1 MLAVGKGR
9 SYEFARLDDR
19 SVGRTHGLL
28 RLGRRSAP
36 LPTPRPPIPASGPPA
51 ATDTFGNPV
60 TGLTTDQ
67 TTLFFNGQATFKE
80 LEQVADGLGP
90 RFNLDSCVGCHAFPT
105 HGGSAP
111 AVNPQVALAT
121 AFGAN
126 NVVPTFLS
134 TNGPIR
140 EARFK
145 FTSNGVRDGG
155 VHSLFVV
162 SGRVDASGS
171 AAGCTAVQENF
182 NAQFAAGNVSL
193 RIPTPTYGL
202 GLMEN
207 IPDTTL
213 TANLA
218 ANAIAEGQLGI
229 SGHLNTDANDGSI
242 SRYGW
247 KAQNVSLYL
256 FSGEAYNVEE
266 GITNELF
273 QTERDLNPTCQF
285 DTVPNDVTGQRPVPS
300 PPPTSTATS
309 PISRFTC
316 ACSRRPT
323 PSATLPGGATSI
335 TNGQRRPSAV
345 SVARMCHTPALKTDN
360 TAVAA
365 LANQTAALYSDLAL
379 HKMGPTLADNILQ
392 GSAAGDEF
400 RTAPLWGLGE
410 RIFFL
415 HDGRTSDLVQAI
427 QDHASGGGG
436 GGRGTKSNNWGSPS
450 SGRRRPT
457 EVIANYNAL
466 SSSQQQDLLN
476 FLRSL

>member
-1 MLAVGKGR
+1 MNSHVSKTASAVVMALLSWATG
-9 SYEFARLDDR
+9 ATAANAAAADP
-19 SVGRTHGLL
+19 GL
-28 RLGRRSAP
+28 
-36 LPTPRPPIPASGPPA
+36 RPAVS
-51 ATDTFGNPV
+51 TDTFGNPV
-60 TGLTTDQ
+60 NGLTADQ

-80 LEQVADGLGP
+80 QEQITDGLGP

-126 NVVPTFLS
+126 NTVPTFIT

-145 FTSNGVRDGG
+145 FTANGTRDGG
-155 VHSLFVV
+155 VHSLFVI

-182 NAQFAAGNVSL
+182 NAQYQKGNVSL

-202 GLMEN
+202 GEVEN

-218 ANAIAEGQLGI
+218 ANASQKAQLGI
-229 SGHLNTDANDGSI
+229 SGHLNTDANDGRI
-242 SRYGW
+242 SRFGW
-247 KAQNVSLYL
+247 KAQNVSLL
-256 FSGEAYNVEE
+256 MFSGEAYNVEE

-273 QTERDLNPTCQF
+273 QTERDLTASCQF
-285 DTVPNDVTGQRPVPS
+285 DTTPNDFTGQV
-300 PPPTSTATS
+300 S
-309 PISRFTC
+309 PISTANLNSDITNFALYMRML
-316 ACSRRPT
+316 APPT
-323 PSATLPGGATSI
+323 PSTTVPGGATSI
-335 TNGQRRPSAV
+335 ANGQQTFSNIGC
-345 SVARMCHTPALKTDN
+345 SMCHTPALKSDN
-360 TAVAA
+360 TAIAA
-365 LANQTAALYSDLAL
+365 LGNQTVALYSDLAL
-379 HKMGPTLADNILQ
+379 HKMGPALADNILQ

-400 RTAPLWGLGE
+400 RTAPLWGLGQ

-427 QDHASGGGG
+427 QDHASGGSAGN
-436 GGRGTKSNNWGSPS
+436 GRGNNAEANWSSNSQFGPS
-450 SGRRRPT
+450 EANR
-457 EVIANYNAL
+457 VISNYNAL
-466 SSSQQQDLLN
+466 TSSQQQDLLN

>member
-1 MLAVGKGR
+1 MNSHVSKTATALVVSLLSWATGSAAANAAAADPGLRPAV
-9 SYEFARLDDR
+9 S
-19 SVGRTHGLL
+19 
-28 RLGRRSAP
+28 
-36 LPTPRPPIPASGPPA
+36 
-51 ATDTFGNPV
+51 TDTFGNPV
-60 TGLTTDQ
+60 PGLTADQ

-80 LEQVADGLGP
+80 LETNASGLGP

-126 NVVPTFLS
+126 NTVPTFLTS
-134 TNGPIR
+134 NGPIR

-145 FTSNGVRDGG
+145 FTANGTRDGG
-155 VHSLFVV
+155 VHSLFVI
-162 SGRVDASGS
+162 SGRVDGTVS

-182 NAQFAAGNVSL
+182 DAQYQKGNVSL

-213 TANLA
+213 TGNLA
-218 ANAIAEGQLGI
+218 ANASQKSQLGI
-229 SGHLNTDANDGSI
+229 SGHLNTDANDGRI

-247 KAQNVSLYL
+247 KAQNVSLL
-256 FSGEAYNVEE
+256 MFSGEAYNVEE

-273 QTERDLNPTCQF
+273 QTERDLTSSCQLT
-285 DTVPNDVTGQRPVPS
+285 TVPNDI
-300 PPPTSTATS
+300 TAAES
-309 PISRFTC
+309 PITTANMNSDITNFALYMRLL
-316 ACSRRPT
+316 APPT
-323 PSATLPGGATSI
+323 PSTTVPGGATSI
-335 TNGQRRPSAV
+335 ANGQKDFASIGC
-345 SVARMCHTPALKTDN
+345 SMCHTPALKTDN
-360 TAVAA
+360 TAIAA
-365 LANQTAALYSDLAL
+365 LGNQTAALYSDLAL

-400 RTAPLWGLGE
+400 RTAPLWGLGQ

-427 QDHASGGGG
+427 QDHASGGNAGN
-436 GGRGTKSNNWGSPS
+436 GRGNNEQANSSSNSQFGPS
-450 SGRRRPT
+450 
-457 EVIANYNAL
+457 EANKVIANYNAL
-466 SSSQQQDLLN
+466 TSSQQQDLLN

>member
-1 MLAVGKGR
+1 MNSHVSKTATAVVMTLLSWATG
-9 SYEFARLDDR
+9 SAAANAAAADP
-19 SVGRTHGLL
+19 GL
-28 RLGRRSAP
+28 R
-36 LPTPRPPIPASGPPA
+36 PASS
-51 ATDTFGNPV
+51 TDTFGNPMP
-60 TGLTTDQ
+60 GLTTDQ

-80 LEQVADGLGP
+80 QEQVTDGLGP

-105 HGGSAP
+105 HGGASP

-126 NVVPTFLS
+126 NTVPTFLS

-145 FTSNGVRDGG
+145 FTSNGTRDGG
-155 VHSLFVV
+155 VHSLFVI
-162 SGRVDASGS
+162 SGRVDSSGS

-202 GLMEN
+202 GLVEN

-218 ANAIAEGQLGI
+218 ANASQKAQLGI
-229 SGHLNTDANDGSI
+229 SGHLNTDANDGRI
-242 SRYGW
+242 SRFGW
-247 KAQNVSLYL
+247 KAQNVSLLL

-273 QTERDLNPTCQF
+273 QTERDLNSTCQF
-285 DTVPNDVTGQRPVPS
+285 DTTPNDFTGQV
-300 PPPTSTATS
+300 S
-309 PISRFTC
+309 PIAVGNLNSDITNFALYMRML
-316 ACSRRPT
+316 APPT
-323 PSATLPGGATSI
+323 PSTTLPGGATSI
-335 TNGQRRPSAV
+335 ANGQKSFV
-345 SVARMCHTPALKTDN
+345 SIGCSMCHTPALKTDN
-360 TAVAA
+360 TAIAA
-365 LANQTAALYSDLAL
+365 LGNQTAALYSDIAL
-379 HKMGPTLADNILQ
+379 HKMGPGLADNILQ

-410 RIFFL
+410 RVYFL

-427 QDHASGGGG
+427 QDHASGGNAGN
-436 GGRGTKSNNWGSPS
+436 GRGNNEQANWSSNSQFGPS
-450 SGRRRPT
+450 EANR
-457 EVIANYNAL
+457 VIANYNAL
-466 SSSQQQDLLN
+466 TSSQQQDLLN

>member
-1 MLAVGKGR
+1 MKLHMSTTA
-9 SYEFARLDDR
+9 S
-19 SVGRTHGLL
+19 SVALILLGWAAGSATASAAAADPGL
-28 RLGRRSAP
+28 RA
-36 LPTPRPPIPASGPPA
+36 ASS
-51 ATDTFGNPV
+51 TDTFGNPV
-60 TGLTTDQ
+60 AGLTTDQ

-80 LEQVADGLGP
+80 QELVANGLGP

-162 SGRVDASGS
+162 SGRVDSSGS

-218 ANAIAEGQLGI
+218 ANASQKRQLGI
-229 SGHLNTDANDGSI
+229 SGHLNTDANDGRI

-285 DTVPNDVTGQRPVPS
+285 DTVPNDVTG
-300 PPPTSTATS
+300 ATS
-309 PISRFTC
+309 PITAANLNSDITNFALYMRFL
-316 ACSRRPT
+316 APPA
-323 PSATLPGGATSI
+323 PSATIPGGATSI
-335 TNGQRRPSAV
+335 TNGQKLFSSTGCAY
-345 SVARMCHTPALKTDN
+345 CHTPALKTDN
-360 TAVAA
+360 TAVTA

-436 GGRGTKSNNWGSPS
+436 GGRHEFESNSQFGPS
-450 SGRRRPT
+450 
-457 EVIANYNAL
+457 EANQVIANYNAL

>member
-1 MLAVGKGR
+1 MSSHVSTAA
-9 SYEFARLDDR
+9 S
-19 SVGRTHGLL
+19 SVALILL
-28 RLGRRSAP
+28 GWAAGSAP
-36 LPTPRPPIPASGPPA
+36 ALASSATDPGVRA
-51 ATDTFGNPV
+51 ASSTDTFGDPV
-60 TGLTTDQ
+60 TGLTADQ
-67 TTLFFNGQATFKE
+67 TTLFFNGQASFKQ
-80 LEQVADGLGP
+80 LEQVTDGLGP

-145 FTSNGVRDGG
+145 FTANGVRDGG

-162 SGRVDASGS
+162 SGRVDSSGS

-182 NAQFAAGNVSL
+182 NAQFAKGNVAL
-193 RIPTPTYGL
+193 RIPTPTYGT
-202 GLMEN
+202 GLIEQ

-218 ANAIAEGQLGI
+218 SNASQKAKLGI
-229 SGHLNTDANDGSI
+229 AGHLNTDPNDGRI
-242 SRYGW
+242 ARFGW

-266 GITNELF
+266 GITNEMF
-273 QTERDLNPTCQF
+273 QTERDLNSTCQF
-285 DTVPNDVTGQRPVPS
+285 KSEPNDFTGQVSPLTAANLNSDITNFALYMRMLAPPAPS
-300 PPPTSTATS
+300 P
-309 PISRFTC
+309 
-316 ACSRRPT
+316 
-323 PSATLPGGATSI
+323 TLPGGATSI
-335 TNGQRRPSAV
+335 ANGQKTFTNIGCAY
-345 SVARMCHTPALKTDN
+345 CHTPALKTD
-360 TAVAA
+360 TSTSIAA
-365 LANQTAALYSDLAL
+365 LEGQTAALFSDLAL
-379 HKMGPTLADNILQ
+379 HKMGPVLADNVLQ

-427 QDHASGGGG
+427 QDHASGGNEGN
-436 GGRGTKSNNWGSPS
+436 GRAQEFNSSSNANSQFGPS
-450 SGRRRPT
+450 EANR
-457 EVIANYNAL
+457 VIANYNNL

>member
-1 MLAVGKGR
+1 M
-9 SYEFARLDDR
+9 ARER
-19 SVGRTHGLL
+19 NKAL
-28 RLGRRSAP
+28 RFQPLVRRD
-36 LPTPRPPIPASGPPA
+36 LY
-51 ATDTFGNPV
+51 
-60 TGLTTDQ
+60 
-67 TTLFFNGQATFKE
+67 
-80 LEQVADGLGP
+80 ADGLGP

-105 HGGSAP
+105 HGGSSP

-126 NVVPTFLS
+126 NTVPTFI
-134 TNGPIR
+134 TANGPIR

-145 FTSNGVRDGG
+145 FTSNGTRDGG

-162 SGRVDASGS
+162 SGRVDPTGS

-182 NAQFAAGNVSL
+182 NAQFQRGNVSL

-202 GLMEN
+202 GLIEN

-218 ANAIAEGQLGI
+218 ANAGQKAQLGI
-229 SGHLNTDANDGSI
+229 SGHLNTNPNDGRI

-247 KAQNVSLYL
+247 KAQNVSLLL

-273 QTERDLNPTCQF
+273 PTERDLSTCQF
-285 DTVPNDVTGQRPVPS
+285 DTVPNDITGK
-300 PPPTSTATS
+300 TS
-309 PISRFTC
+309 PIATDNLLSDIENFALYMRYLG
-316 ACSRRPT
+316 P
-323 PSATLPGGATSI
+323 PSPSTTTPGGATSI
-335 TNGQRRPSAV
+335 ANGQKTFTSIGC
-345 SVARMCHTPALKTDN
+345 SLCHTPALKTDN
-360 TAVAA
+360 TTVAA

-379 HKMGPTLADNILQ
+379 HRMGPLLADNILQ
-392 GSAAGDEF
+392 GAAAGDEF
-400 RTAPLWGLGE
+400 RTAPLWGLGQ

-427 QDHASGGGG
+427 QDHASGGGSW
-436 GGRGTKSNNWGSPS
+436 RGNNQESNWGNQSNPFGPS
-450 SGRRRPT
+450 EANR
-457 EVIANYNAL
+457 VIANYNGL
-466 SSSQQQDLLN
+466 SSAQQQDVLN

>member
-1 MLAVGKGR
+1 MNSHVSRTAAAVVMTLLSWASG
-9 SYEFARLDDR
+9 SAAAHAAAADP
-19 SVGRTHGLL
+19 GL
-28 RLGRRSAP
+28 R
-36 LPTPRPPIPASGPPA
+36 PAST
-51 ATDTFGNPV
+51 TDTFGNPV
-60 TGLTTDQ
+60 PGLTADQ

-80 LEQVADGLGP
+80 VEQVTDGLGP

-105 HGGSAP
+105 HGGSSP

-126 NVVPTFLS
+126 NTVPTFLS

-145 FTSNGVRDGG
+145 FTANGTRDGG

-162 SGRVDASGS
+162 SGRVDSSGS
-171 AAGCTAVQENF
+171 AVACTAVQENF
-182 NAQFAAGNVSL
+182 NAQFQKGNVSL

-218 ANAIAEGQLGI
+218 ANASQKAQLGI
-229 SGHLNTDANDGSI
+229 SGHLNTDPNDGRI

-247 KAQNVSLYL
+247 KAQNVSLLL

-273 QTERDLNPTCQF
+273 QTERDLNSTCQF
-285 DTVPNDVTGQRPVPS
+285 DTVPNDVTG
-300 PPPTSTATS
+300 ATS
-309 PISRFTC
+309 PVTAANLNSDITNFALYMRLL
-316 ACSRRPT
+316 APPT
-323 PSATLPGGATSI
+323 PSTTLPGGATSI
-335 TNGQRRPSAV
+335 SNGKASFSNIGCA
-345 SVARMCHTPALKTDN
+345 MCHTPALQTDN
-360 TAVAA
+360 TTVAA
-365 LANQTAALYSDLAL
+365 LARQTAALYSDLAL
-379 HKMGPTLADNILQ
+379 HKMGPGLADNILQ

-400 RTAPLWGLGE
+400 RTAPLWGLGQ
-410 RIFFL
+410 RIYFL

-427 QDHASGGGG
+427 EAHAGGGSAG
-436 GGRGTKSNNWGSPS
+436 NGRGNEESNWSSNSQFGPS
-450 SGRRRPT
+450 EANR
-457 EVIANYNAL
+457 VIANYNAL
-466 SSSQQQDLLN
+466 NSSQQQDLLN

>member
-1 MLAVGKGR
+1 MKSHVSKTASAVLVSLLSWATG
-9 SYEFARLDDR
+9 SAAANAAAADP
-19 SVGRTHGLL
+19 GL
-28 RLGRRSAP
+28 
-36 LPTPRPPIPASGPPA
+36 RPAVS
-51 ATDTFGNPV
+51 TDTFGNPV
-60 TGLTTDQ
+60 PGLTSDQ

-80 LEQVADGLGP
+80 LEQVTDGLGP

-126 NVVPTFLS
+126 NTVPTFLA

-145 FTSNGVRDGG
+145 FTANGTRDGG
-155 VHSLFVV
+155 VHSLFVI

-182 NAQFAAGNVSL
+182 NAQFAKGNVSL

-202 GLMEN
+202 GLVEN

-218 ANAIAEGQLGI
+218 ANASQKAQLGI
-229 SGHLNTDANDGSI
+229 SGHLNTDPNDGRI
-242 SRYGW
+242 ARFGW
-247 KAQNVSLYL
+247 KAQNVSLLL

-273 QTERDLNPTCQF
+273 QTERDLNSTCQF
-285 DTVPNDVTGQRPVPS
+285 AATPNDFTGQV
-300 PPPTSTATS
+300 S
-309 PISRFTC
+309 PITAANLNSDITNFALYMRML
-316 ACSRRPT
+316 APPT
-323 PSATLPGGATSI
+323 PSTTVPGGATSI
-335 TNGQRRPSAV
+335 SNGQATFS
-345 SVARMCHTPALKTDN
+345 SIGCSMCHTPALKTDN
-360 TAVAA
+360 TSIAA
-365 LANQTAALYSDLAL
+365 LGNQTAALYSDLAL
-379 HKMGPTLADNILQ
+379 HRMGPTLADNILQ

-400 RTAPLWGLGE
+400 RTAPLWGLGQ
-410 RIFFL
+410 RVYFL
-415 HDGRTSDLVQAI
+415 HDGRTSNLVEAI
-427 QDHASGGGG
+427 QAHASGGSLGAG
-436 GGRGTKSNNWGSPS
+436 KGTQFDESRGEFGPS
-450 SGRRRPT
+450 EANR
-457 EVIANYNAL
+457 VIENYNAL
-466 SSSQQQDLLN
+466 NSSQQQDLLN

>member
-1 MLAVGKGR
+1 MNSHVSKTATAV
-9 SYEFARLDDR
+9 
-19 SVGRTHGLL
+19 VMGLL
-28 RLGRRSAP
+28 SWATLSAAANAAATDP
-36 LPTPRPPIPASGPPA
+36 GLRPAST
-51 ATDTFGNPV
+51 TDTFGNPV

-67 TTLFFNGQATFKE
+67 TTLFFNGQASFKE
-80 LEQVADGLGP
+80 LEQVTDGLGP

-105 HGGSAP
+105 HGGSSP

-121 AFGAN
+121 AGGAN
-126 NVVPTFLS
+126 NVVPTFLPA
-134 TNGPIR
+134 NGPIR
-140 EARFK
+140 EGRFK
-145 FTSNGVRDGG
+145 FTNNGVRDGG
-155 VHSLFVV
+155 VHSLFVI
-162 SGRVDASGS
+162 SGRVDSSGS

-218 ANAIAEGQLGI
+218 ANATQKAQLGI
-229 SGHLNTDANDGSI
+229 SGHLNTDANDGRI
-242 SRYGW
+242 SRFGW
-247 KAQNVSLYL
+247 KAQNVSLYM

-273 QTERDLNPTCQF
+273 QTERDLTSTCQF
-285 DTVPNDVTGQRPVPS
+285 KTVPNDFTGQV
-300 PPPTSTATS
+300 S
-309 PISRFTC
+309 PIATANLNSDITNFALYMRML
-316 ACSRRPT
+316 APPT
-323 PSATLPGGATSI
+323 PSTTLPGGATSI
-335 TNGQRRPSAV
+335 SNGKATFSKIGC
-345 SVARMCHTPALKTDN
+345 SMCHTPALMTDN
-360 TAVAA
+360 TSIAA
-365 LANQTAALYSDLAL
+365 LGNQTAALFSDLAL

-400 RTAPLWGLGE
+400 RTAPLWGLGQ

-427 QDHASGGGG
+427 QDHASGGSAGNS
-436 GGRGTKSNNWGSPS
+436 RGNEEFNSSSNTQFGPS
-450 SGRRRPT
+450 EANR
-457 EVIANYNAL
+457 VIANYNAL
-466 SSSQQQDLLN
+466 TSSQQQDLLN

>member
-1 MLAVGKGR
+1 MR
-9 SYEFARLDDR
+9 SHVSTTAT
-19 SVGRTHGLL
+19 SVAFILL
-28 RLGRRSAP
+28 GWAAGSAP
-36 LPTPRPPIPASGPPA
+36 VLAAAAADPGVRAASS
-51 ATDTFGNPV
+51 TDTFGNPI
-60 TGLTTDQ
+60 TGLTADQ
-67 TTLFFNGQATFKE
+67 TTMFFNGQATFKE
-80 LEQVADGLGP
+80 VESVADGLGP

-134 TNGPIR
+134 LNGPIR

-162 SGRVDASGS
+162 AGRVDSTGS
-171 AAGCTAVQENF
+171 AAACTAVQENF
-182 NAQFAAGNVSL
+182 NAQYAAGNVSL

-202 GLMEN
+202 GLVEN

-218 ANAIAEGQLGI
+218 ANAGTKRQLGI
-229 SGHLNTDANDGSI
+229 SGHLNTNPNDGRVA
-242 SRYGW
+242 RYGW
-247 KAQNVSLYL
+247 KAQNVSLLL

-285 DTVPNDVTGQRPVPS
+285 DTVPNDVTGAESPLTAANINSDITNFALYMRLLAPPAPS
-300 PPPTSTATS
+300 P
-309 PISRFTC
+309 
-316 ACSRRPT
+316 
-323 PSATLPGGATSI
+323 TLPGGATSI
-335 TNGQRRPSAV
+335 TNGQKTFASIGCV
-345 SVARMCHTPALKTDN
+345 YCHTPALKTDN
-360 TAVAA
+360 TSIAA

-379 HKMGPTLADNILQ
+379 HQMGPALADNVLQ

-400 RTAPLWGLGE
+400 RTAPLWGLGQ
-410 RIFFL
+410 RIFFM
-415 HDGRTSDLVQAI
+415 HDGRTNNLVTAI
-427 QDHASGGGG
+427 QEHASGGNSGN
-436 GGRGTKSNNWGSPS
+436 GRGNWGSNSQFGPS
-450 SGRRRPT
+450 
-457 EVIANYNAL
+457 EANKVIANYNAL
-466 SSSQQQDLLN
+466 TSSQQQDLLN

>member
-1 MLAVGKGR
+1 MNSHVSKTATAVVMTLLSWATG
-9 SYEFARLDDR
+9 SAAANAAATDP
-19 SVGRTHGLL
+19 GL
-28 RLGRRSAP
+28 R
-36 LPTPRPPIPASGPPA
+36 PASS
-51 ATDTFGNPV
+51 TDTFGNPIP
-60 TGLTTDQ
+60 GLTTDQ

-80 LEQVADGLGP
+80 VENNSSGLGP

-126 NVVPTFLS
+126 NTVPTFLS

-145 FTSNGVRDGG
+145 FTSNGTRDGG
-155 VHSLFVV
+155 VHSLFVI
-162 SGRVDASGS
+162 SGRVDGTAS

-182 NAQFAAGNVSL
+182 NAQYQAGNVSL

-202 GLMEN
+202 GLVEN

-218 ANAIAEGQLGI
+218 ANASQKSQLGI
-229 SGHLNTDANDGSI
+229 SGHLNTDPNDGRI

-247 KAQNVSLYL
+247 KAQNVSLLL

-273 QTERDLNPTCQF
+273 QTERDLTSTCQF
-285 DTVPNDVTGQRPVPS
+285 STTPNDTTGQN
-300 PPPTSTATS
+300 S
-309 PISRFTC
+309 PISTANLNSDITNFALYMRML
-316 ACSRRPT
+316 APPT
-323 PSATLPGGATSI
+323 PSTTLPGGATSI
-335 TNGQRRPSAV
+335 ANGQKDFV
-345 SVARMCHTPALKTDN
+345 SIGCSMCHTPALKTDN
-360 TAVAA
+360 TTIAA
-365 LANQTAALYSDLAL
+365 LGSQAAALYSDLAL
-379 HKMGPTLADNILQ
+379 HKMGPELADNILQ

-427 QDHASGGGG
+427 QDHASGGSAGN
-436 GGRGTKSNNWGSPS
+436 GRGNSEQANLGSNTQFGPS
-450 SGRRRPT
+450 
-457 EVIANYNAL
+457 EANKVIANYNAL
-466 SSSQQQDLLN
+466 TSSQQQDLLN

>member
-1 MLAVGKGR
+1 MKSHVSTA
-9 SYEFARLDDR
+9 AT
-19 SVGRTHGLL
+19 SVALILL
-28 RLGRRSAP
+28 GWASGSAP
-36 LPTPRPPIPASGPPA
+36 ALAAAAADPGLRTASS
-51 ATDTFGNPV
+51 TDTFGNPV
-60 TGLTTDQ
+60 AGLTPDQ

-80 LEQVADGLGP
+80 LEQVTDGLGP

-134 TNGPIR
+134 SNGPIR

-145 FTSNGVRDGG
+145 FTSNGTRDGG

-162 SGRVDASGS
+162 SGRVDSSGS

-202 GLMEN
+202 GLVEN

-218 ANAIAEGQLGI
+218 ANASQKKALGI
-229 SGHLNTDANDGSI
+229 AGHLNTDPNDGRI

-247 KAQNVSLYL
+247 KAQNVSLLL

-273 QTERDLNPTCQF
+273 QTERDLNSTCQF
-285 DTVPNDVTGQRPVPS
+285 DTVPNDITG
-300 PPPTSTATS
+300 ATS
-309 PISRFTC
+309 PITAANLNSDITNFALYMRFL
-316 ACSRRPT
+316 APPT
-323 PSATLPGGATSI
+323 PSTTLPGGATSI
-335 TNGQRRPSAV
+335 ANGQKTFTSIGCAY
-345 SVARMCHTPALKTDN
+345 CHTPALKTDN
-360 TAVAA
+360 TMVTA

-379 HKMGPTLADNILQ
+379 HKMGPGLADNILQ

-427 QDHASGGGG
+427 QDHASGGSAGNG
-436 GGRGTKSNNWGSPS
+436 NGRGFEANNSNWGEGGSSNSQFGPS
-450 SGRRRPT
+450 
-457 EVIANYNAL
+457 EANKVIANYNAL
-466 SSSQQQDLLN
+466 TSSQQQDLLN